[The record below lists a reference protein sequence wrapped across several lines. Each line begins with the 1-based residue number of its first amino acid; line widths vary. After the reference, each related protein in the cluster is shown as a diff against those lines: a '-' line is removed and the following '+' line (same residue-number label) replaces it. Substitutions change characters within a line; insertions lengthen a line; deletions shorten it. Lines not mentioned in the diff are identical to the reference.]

1 MNTILSHRSTNKN
14 VIPRLELPPTN
25 KRILQ
30 DMEKERPLTIQHPP
44 HILTLIVFAI
54 YLMAKRV
61 VYRQHMEMHEFINRY
76 KLHIKQCR
84 ICIKRVYTYG

>member
-1 MNTILSHRSTNKN
+1 MNLILSNQPPKH

-30 DMEKERPLTIQHPP
+30 DMEKERTCTIQHPP
-44 HILTLIVFAI
+44 NILTVIMFTI

-61 VYRQHMEMHEFINRY
+61 IYRQHMEMHEFINRY
-76 KLHIKQCR
+76 
-84 ICIKRVYTYG
+84 